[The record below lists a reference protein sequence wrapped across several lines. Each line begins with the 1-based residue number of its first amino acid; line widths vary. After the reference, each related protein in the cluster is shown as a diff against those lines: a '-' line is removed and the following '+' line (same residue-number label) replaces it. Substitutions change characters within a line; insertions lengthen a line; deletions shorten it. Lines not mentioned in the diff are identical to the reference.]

1 MRLPEPIERTGFFWA
16 PEDTDNQLPGVL
28 RISKTGAVTLEMF
41 GPSQQSLSRRPLD
54 DPALNQRDSALNR
67 IVGIVG
73 KNELVTLDSCFIKNW
88 NSTFGG
94 LWTSTIHA
102 NRAFIGAIYEDGQD
116 ITFSKIEFSV
126 EGLDEWL
133 GISGIKHV
141 HNWAEKI
148 VSVHFGCPEEI
159 VFSLPDGVEMRFTFR
174 GTLSVRDR
182 ITDAGVNQKAYIS
195 IKSAELRPLDYF
207 IPLISK
213 LHNFL
218 CFAVDKTVS
227 LESVTA
233 YSTELAQKLDDGS
246 TYEPPIKVYYQ
257 GEPYSETPSRVN
269 WPNMLFS
276 YGKVADEFDEIIVKW
291 LNNYESLEPA
301 FNLYFALKAGAHK
314 YMDGKF
320 LSLAQGI
327 ETLHRRNFQEKPMS
341 QEEFSNLVGIILRA
355 IPDNKKG
362 WVEGKLKYANEL
374 SLRQR
379 IGEMIRPFENFF
391 GTSNERKHFISKV
404 VDTRN
409 YLTHYDSRLASQA
422 ASGRDLWTLCMKLE
436 ALFQLH
442 FLRLI
447 GIKDESIS
455 AIVEGHNSLRDKL
468 GLQ

>member
-1 MRLPEPIERTGFFWA
+1 MRLSESIEKSGFFWL
-16 PEDTDNQLPGVL
+16 PTDVDNPLPGVL
-28 RISKTGAVTLEMF
+28 RITESGEATLDVF
-41 GPSQQSLSRRPLD
+41 GMAQDTPSSSSFDDLLFGRNDEALS
-54 DPALNQRDSALNR
+54 R

-73 KNELVTLDSCFIKNW
+73 KNELVTLDSCFIENW
-88 NSTFGG
+88 NRNFGG
-94 LWTSTIHA
+94 LWNSTIVA
-102 NRAFIGAIYEDGQD
+102 NRAFIGAIYRDGQD

-133 GISGIKHV
+133 GISGIEHV
-141 HNWAEKI
+141 HNWTEKI
-148 VSVHFGCPEEI
+148 FSIHFGCPEEI
-159 VFSLPDGVEMRFTFR
+159 AFSLPDGMEMRFTFR

-195 IKSAELRPLDYF
+195 LKSAELRPLEDF
-207 IPLISK
+207 TPLISK

-218 CFAVDKTVS
+218 CFAIDKIVS

-233 YSTELAQKLDDGS
+233 YSTELTQKREDGL

-257 GEPYSETPSRVN
+257 SEPYSETLSRAR
-269 WPNMLFS
+269 WPNMLFP
-276 YGKVADEFDEIIVKW
+276 YGKVANEFGEIIVKW
-291 LNNYESLEPA
+291 LDNYESLEPA

-341 QEEFSNLVGIILRA
+341 QEEFSNLVGTILHA
-355 IPDNKKG
+355 IPDDKKG

-391 GTSNERKHFISKV
+391 GASSERKHFISKV

-409 YLTHYDSRLASQA
+409 YLTHYDSRLASHA

-447 GIKDESIS
+447 GIKAESIS
-455 AIVEGHNSLRDKL
+455 AIVEGHNSLREKL